1 MSIEEIEKKC
11 NQLRELGMDD
21 SIIDM
26 QRSKWMEQADIQE
39 KNLYNPSKPAAQEKP
54 RIDEANKI
62 AADQKKTGGERTSQK
77 HEIFG
82 SNTPVK
88 NKVFKYD
95 LLDDPTAVR
104 TAVTNRHIN
113 VEAPNT
119 RSGRR
124 NAVMTTMKTD
134 IAKDFKFGDDFN
146 YDTSTDERAKAA
158 YRVNKLSERIRSLKD
173 QKKHNKDTWT
183 KEDDQAIK
191 DLTTELKDYG
201 RWYEVSPEELEAQ
214 KNVNL
219 MENKKKH
226 VKKQQDTDTRRTNR
240 LSFEYD
246 NNGDLAAGKEFNIPF
261 DKNAS
266 VTWGL
271 SYDDLSKGAFPL
283 HVRSG
288 GREQVF
294 LVPYTDV
301 LDWNRRLNKWADDGT
316 MSVSYQVPEEMS
328 EKNAYD
334 LRTAMKNGHF
344 ADTVLPQYIGGK
356 SIKENDKKRGVY
368 YSDFDKNG
376 QQFKSISLPGLR
388 DYYNI
393 DSPYNSKDP
402 EIRRQW
408 DLEHAQDY
416 AAAEELG
423 LSLSEYYDR
432 LNNEI
437 QGSRA
442 IEQGALESDI
452 FSAYDPLTGR
462 LKKDVDPEEYKEK
475 LYKYLNEKIHHGNYK
490 AEREKANRLLQ
501 ALKDGT
507 ISEQHDA
514 MYNIPK
520 SMVSDIRKDL
530 RDVEREK
537 NLGVQNEVEALLS
550 TIRKQ
555 QGFKNR
561 LDEYNNLKNA
571 VAAFDELPDNIT
583 VAKDGTIFAIDDV
596 GEPSAVGNLRDLIG
610 GISANKI
617 LQNDLFSDK
626 PVAFSKGDDG
636 SFISAIDG
644 LDSIKRRPIPS
655 TIDSDIEAMQAAY
668 DAMGGDEQ
676 YNAWK
681 NFLLTDMD
689 KVFNPRTMGTLP
701 RELRKVQATDI
712 DGNPLIGA
720 NGKPVMVPYILTKA
734 VNPELEEEY
743 EKAGVPSRKYKRDY
757 LSYFKD
763 DNGELDEDLYYDWL
777 ATNLAYK
784 NDLLKGASLWQDTDI
799 INNQEDLDP
808 ETLARN
814 AEIIKNAQRLKRLNN
829 TINNAEILANNEA
842 ASDRAK
848 LAARNALLHRYGKF
862 MGSLLAPDEGI
873 EDLRP
878 EEIKNLGLAAGEWRN
893 IFPFGMYEQINAGDT
908 DRDTKAMTALIARLK
923 QMGKI

>member
-62 AADQKKTGGERTSQK
+62 AADQQKTGGERASQK

-214 KNVNL
+214 KNTNL

-226 VKKQQDTDTRRTNR
+226 VKKQQDIDTRRTNR

-344 ADTVLPQYIGGK
+344 ADTILPYYVGGK

-520 SMVSDIRKDL
+520 SMVSNIRKDL

-583 VAKDGTIFAIDDV
+583 IAKDGTIFAIDDV

-617 LQNDLFSDK
+617 LQNDLFGAK
-626 PVAFSKGDDG
+626 PIAFSKGDDG

-644 LDSIKRRPIPS
+644 LDSIKRRPISS

-763 DNGELDEDLYYDWL
+763 DNGELDEDLYYNWL

-814 AEIIKNAQRLKRLNN
+814 AEIINNAQRLGRLNN
-829 TINNAEILANNEA
+829 TINNAERLVDNEA

-848 LAARNALLHRYGKF
+848 LAARDALRRRYSKF
-862 MGSLLAPDEGI
+862 MSSLLAPDEDL

-878 EEIKNLGLAAGEWRN
+878 EEIRNLGLAAGEWRN
-893 IFPFGMYEQINAGDT
+893 ILPFNMYAQLNTGDA
-908 DRDTKAMTALIARLK
+908 DRDTKAMAALIARLR